1 MFEIKDLDSESI
13 REAVDARERFLLLRD
28 AQTQARH
35 SYGGSMKF
43 ERRNNAEYLIR
54 RPYGS
59 TSRKSLGRRSA
70 QTEEKLIQFTQGK
83 ARNTERITA
92 LQQQLSARAPVLRAR
107 GLGRVPTLTARVLRK
122 LDDLGWLGT
131 SLLVLGTNALF
142 AYEAAAAIRIETGL
156 LATDDVDILLDIRRR
171 LTLSGDV
178 NQRGL
183 VGALQSVDSSFE
195 RHSKRS
201 YSASNKDGYLV
212 DLIEP
217 QDHHRLIHEGPTA
230 FSAAPQDLV
239 ATTTQSS
246 KWLLNV
252 PKFEAVAFDIQ
263 GLPVR
268 IVTID
273 PRVFALQKQW
283 IVDNDPSRDP
293 AKRQRD
299 AQQAQLM
306 ARIALH
312 HLGLDFA
319 DHALSGLPR
328 SMRDLAGKFD
338 ISPPAPPQ
346 W

>member
-1 MFEIKDLDSESI
+1 MLEIKELDSDSI

-28 AQTQARH
+28 AKAQARH

-43 ERRNNAEYLIR
+43 ERRNDAEYLIR

-70 QTEEKLIQFTQGK
+70 RTEEKLTQFTQGK

-142 AYEAAAAIRIETGL
+142 AFEAAAAIRIETGL
-156 LATDDVDILLDIRRR
+156 LATDDVDMPLDMRR

-195 RHSKRS
+195 RNNKRP
-201 YSASNKDGYLV
+201 YSASNKDGYIV
-212 DLIEP
+212 DLLEP
-217 QDHHRLIHEGPTA
+217 QDHNRLIQQGPTA

-239 ATTTQSS
+239 ATTTHSS

-252 PKFEAVAFDIQ
+252 PKFEAVAFDVQ

-319 DHALSGLPR
+319 DHALSGLPQ

-338 ISPPAPPQ
+338 IPPPDPPE